1 MCVAHA
7 GGVQVPPAA
16 AGARILVVDD
26 AESITEMLRLSLRF
40 VGFEVA
46 TAGSGAEARTVA
58 ARFQPDLVLLDVML
72 PDTDGFALL
81 RELRSDRDLPVLFLT
96 ARDAVEDR
104 VHGLTLG
111 ADDYV
116 TKPFSLEEVVARVG
130 TILRRSRSTGEP
142 DPGSTRLTYA
152 DLVMDEE
159 GHQVWRHDEP
169 VSLSPTEFALLRY
182 LLRNTGRVLS
192 RGQILEHV
200 WHYDFDGDTSVVD
213 SYIRYLRRKIDVFDP
228 PLVQTVRGVGYT
240 LRLLRSTP

>member
-16 AGARILVVDD
+16 AGAKILVVDD

-58 ARFQPDLVLLDVML
+58 AHFQPDLVLLDVML

-104 VHGLTLG
+104 VRGLTLG

-116 TKPFSLEEVVARVG
+116 TKPFSLEEVVARIRAV
-130 TILRRSRSTGEP
+130 LRRTRPVDDESST
-142 DPGSTRLTYA
+142 LHFA
-152 DLVMDEE
+152 DLTLDEDSHE
-159 GHQVWRHDEP
+159 VRRAGRVIE
-169 VSLSPTEFALLRY
+169 VSPTEFKLLRY
-182 LLRNTGRVLS
+182 LLLNPNRVLS
-192 RGQILEHV
+192 KAQILDHV
-200 WHYDFDGDTSVVD
+200 WDYDFRGEAGIVE
-213 SYIRYLRRKIDVFDP
+213 SYISYLRRKVDTPDVQ
-228 PLVQTVRGVGYT
+228 PLIHTKRGVGYV
-240 LRLLRSTP
+240 LRLPPG